1 METKHYCIN
10 NYHEDN
16 PEEIKEIIYNPE
28 NQNPIKFVN
37 IKLPDCS
44 YSPTDDESS
53 NSSDESSNSSNESLD
68 FTNHSFEIYKK
79 EQVIDKLSEQNYN
92 IILNANKIIIEN
104 KYLKDELAKTLIENK
119 NNTKIIECLK
129 KLIEYK
135 NFTKPV
141 DFIISNIS
149 ILKKLSIVD
158 IQSKYTSNIKL
169 LTDLYDEIN
178 LIDETLIFGLKDY
191 FRTEITML
199 KEYITKQHYNNYK
212 IKNKEIHHGKSSIV
226 YAGIILFFGLGVVC
240 NYFNK

>member
-1 METKHYCIN
+1 METKNYCIN

-28 NQNPIKFVN
+28 NQSPIKFVN
-37 IKLPDCS
+37 VKLPDCS

-53 NSSDESSNSSNESLD
+53 NSSDESLD

-79 EQVIDKLSEQNYN
+79 EQVIDKSLE
-92 IILNANKIIIEN
+92 ANKIIIEN

-141 DFIISNIS
+141 DFIISNIN
-149 ILKKLSIVD
+149 ILKKPSIVD

-169 LTDLYDEIN
+169 LTDLYDETN
-178 LIDETLIFGLKDY
+178 LIDETLIFGIKDY
-191 FRTEITML
+191 FKTEITML
-199 KEYITKQHYNNYK
+199 KEYITKQQYNNYK
-212 IKNKEIHHGKSSIV
+212 IKTKKIPHGKSSVV
-226 YAGIILFFGLGVVC
+226 YAGIVLFFGLGIIC
-240 NYFNK
+240 NYVNK